1 MASKVIVEVL
11 CFIFQKLG
19 FIGLNFPV
27 HELELKKSNLAR
39 TAVTQVVSYYSC
51 IKSSDHPANS
61 HCSHLLLKM

>member
-1 MASKVIVEVL
+1 MASKVIVEVP

-39 TAVTQVVSYYSC
+39 TAVTQVVSYHSC
-51 IKSSDHPANS
+51 KNFRAHPAIVAIYY
-61 HCSHLLLKM
+61 